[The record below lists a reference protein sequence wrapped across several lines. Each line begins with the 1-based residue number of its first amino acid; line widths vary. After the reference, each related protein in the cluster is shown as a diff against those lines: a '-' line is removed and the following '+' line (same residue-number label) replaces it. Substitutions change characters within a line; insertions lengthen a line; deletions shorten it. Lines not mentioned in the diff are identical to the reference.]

1 MAYLEQYSDEHMPQ
15 VLISGILRFTC
26 WLLESLPK
34 EMSPTS
40 TKLTVSSG
48 RTRADL
54 IACIASLVD
63 AFACLTFLFLQ
74 VNPANVGRLYIA
86 SLIDPITC
94 IIGYWVIYRRLRAT
108 RPILADFGISIL
120 VLGTFFLTCQNAV
133 EELSNLNLFPLK
145 YVSAIELDTLLE
157 LFASFSLPFGLAIFA
172 WLIASTPPLRR
183 WLGFMIGIQVVILF
197 ADLGAFSIPRLS
209 ELGTAVYAII
219 LSVAKVVWFL
229 SPVADRRGRPLK

>member
-1 MAYLEQYSDEHMPQ
+1 LSVRIVVIVVLTDQLLVSAEHKVLMP
-15 VLISGILRFTC
+15 RT
-26 WLLESLPK
+26 P
-34 EMSPTS
+34 
-40 TKLTVSSG
+40 TKLTLSSG

-94 IIGYWVIYRRLRAT
+94 IIGYWVIYRRLRGT
-108 RPILADFGISIL
+108 KPILADFGISIL

-133 EELSNLNLFPLK
+133 EELGNLNLFPVK

-157 LFASFSLPFGLAIFA
+157 LFASFSLPLGLATYA
-172 WLIASTPPLRR
+172 WLIATSPLLRR
-183 WLGFMIGIQVVILF
+183 WLGFMIGIQVLILF
-197 ADLGAFSIPRLS
+197 IDLGAFNIPRLS

-219 LSVAKVVWFL
+219 LSLAKAVWFL
-229 SPVADRRGRPLK
+229 SPVADRGVRLRANRL

>member
-1 MAYLEQYSDEHMPQ
+1 VMEYPEQYSDEHIAK
-15 VLISGILRFTC
+15 VLISGILRFIC

-34 EMSPTS
+34 GMSPTS

-157 LFASFSLPFGLAIFA
+157 LFASFSLPFGLAIYA
-172 WLIASTPPLRR
+172 WLIATSPFLRR
-183 WLGFMIGIQVVILF
+183 WLGILIGIQVVILF
-197 ADLGAFSIPRLS
+197 IDLGAFNIPRLS
-209 ELGTAVYAII
+209 EFLTAVYAII
-219 LSVAKVVWFL
+219 LSVAKAVWFL
-229 SPVADRRGRPLK
+229 SPVADRRGRS

>member
-1 MAYLEQYSDEHMPQ
+1 LEGP
-15 VLISGILRFTC
+15 
-26 WLLESLPK
+26 PK

-40 TKLTVSSG
+40 TKLTLSSG

-54 IACIASLVD
+54 IACVASLVD

-86 SLIDPITC
+86 SLVDPVTC
-94 IIGYWVIYRRLRAT
+94 IIGYWVIYQRLRGA
-108 RPILADFGISIL
+108 RPMLADLGISIL

-133 EELSNLNLFPLK
+133 EELGNLHLFPLQ

-157 LFASFSLPFGLAIFA
+157 LFASFSLPFGLAIYA
-172 WLIASTPPLRR
+172 WLIATTPPLRR
-183 WLGFMIGIQVVILF
+183 WLGFMIGIQVLILF

-219 LSVAKVVWFL
+219 LSVAKAVWFL
-229 SPVADRRGRPLK
+229 SPVADRRDRVRASRL